1 MSPFQGEEWCYT
13 FTELEYCC
21 EIENALKNVIKN
33 VVNAQHHSSYIS
45 SVKPGNPQWTII
57 IYNEIPRPYWPEEI
71 CSGWEENKDL

>member
-45 SVKPGNPQWTII
+45 SVKPGNPQ
-57 IYNEIPRPYWPEEI
+57 
-71 CSGWEENKDL
+71 